1 MRRAL
6 FALLLVTISSCHKDA
21 PSLVQGGSTAS
32 ARPAPA
38 QPSTTPGPLAT
49 SPEAEKLRA
58 PTRSDAKLALLEAG
72 YRGGS
77 QSTQEGKPNFSLDDV
92 PGPEG
97 RIANV
102 RVYARNPPSP
112 RLDADYR
119 ARGGQPLFREE
130 GLVLVVFVEKDH
142 KPDPAATADLLE
154 KVSASAGKTIPT
166 VIVMPSFKPS
176 WKIKDM
182 LEEKHVRSLLGAANY
197 EVQKASAETPMDK
210 VGNEYGRYAL
220 GKGKRGADRISLHLE
235 CDPPGG
241 HSVARSP
248 VHEDAGGAMFVDGS
262 CAAMVHVTRGS
273 SELADSEASQRVL
286 LELLETSV
294 WRWPF

>member
-1 MRRAL
+1 MRRVLLAL
-6 FALLLVTISSCHKDA
+6 FLVMLSSCHKDA
-21 PSLVQGGSTAS
+21 PTLVQGGSTAS
-32 ARPAPA
+32 AQPAPL
-38 QPSTTPGPLAT
+38 QPSTTPVPLAT
-49 SPEAEKLRA
+49 SPEAEKLRT
-58 PTRSDAKLALLEAG
+58 PTRSDAKLALFEAG

-77 QSTQEGKPNFSLDDV
+77 QSTQVGKPNFSLDDV

-142 KPDPAATADLLE
+142 KPDPTATADLLE

-166 VIVMPSFKPS
+166 VIVTPSFVPS

-182 LEEKHVRSLLGAANY
+182 LEAKYVETMLGGAKY
-197 EVQKASAETPMDK
+197 EVLKAAADTPMDK
-210 VGNEYGRYAL
+210 VGNEFGRYAM
-220 GKGKRGADRISLHLE
+220 GKGKRGEDRISLHLE
-235 CDPPGG
+235 CEPPG
-241 HSVARSP
+241 SSSSSPSP

-262 CAAMVHVTRGS
+262 CVAMVHVTRGS
-273 SELADSEASQRVL
+273 NEFADSAASQRAL
-286 LELLETSV
+286 LELLQVTV